1 MIDGAVEWNDKLKAL
16 ANEMMETF
24 HLQGLTCAEVSV
36 IMMNVSMRVSD
47 DKICS
52 RANLFEFFQRG
63 GNAIDTH
70 AIIRIDSGC
79 KGFQHC
85 GRKIFN
91 IFGFMFHLETGALHG
106 QIVNQLLFIS
116 H

>member
-24 HLQGLTCAEVSV
+24 QKQGLTCDEVSV

-47 DKICS
+47 AKKRQRVRHCS
-52 RANLFEFFQRG
+52 RANLFEFFQRN

-79 KGFQHC
+79 KKAFSIAEGRYSISLSSCSTWIRAHC
-85 GRKIFN
+85 MDK
-91 IFGFMFHLETGALHG
+91 
-106 QIVNQLLFIS
+106 S
-116 H
+116 

>member
-1 MIDGAVEWNDKLKAL
+1 MQKKR
-16 ANEMMETF
+16 
-24 HLQGLTCAEVSV
+24 Q
-36 IMMNVSMRVSD
+36 RVRH
-47 DKICS
+47 CS

-106 QIVNQLLFIS
+106 QIVNA
-116 H
+116 